1 MGTFDFDVAVI
12 GGGSAG
18 YATARTTAA
27 AGQRTVVIEAGEEL
41 GGLCILRG
49 CMPTKA
55 LLHAAD
61 VRHQA
66 RRSKL
71 WGLEP
76 GEVGFDFPAV
86 MRRKAAMVEEFAS
99 YRRSQLQD
107 GRFELIRALAKFRD
121 PHTLELDNGQTVTA
135 GNIMISTGSR
145 VANLPIPSLAKLGCM
160 TSDDA
165 LRLESSPQSIIV
177 LGGGAVAVEF
187 AQFFARFDVEVT
199 VLQRS
204 PHILKA
210 CDDDVAGEVEAA
222 FRDEGI
228 TVHTGCSLIDARQ
241 DDNEKVIVYEHDGEQ
256 HEVRAEAVFHGLG
269 RSPNTDSLALK
280 NAGVETEHGRI
291 ICDAHMRTS
300 TPHIFA
306 GGDCTG
312 PHEIVH
318 LAVQQ
323 GEIAAHNILY
333 PAKPQPMDY
342 RMLIS
347 VVFTDPQAA
356 TVGLTEKA
364 AKAGGIPYLSASYPF
379 NDHGKSIIMDA
390 MHGFVKLLCDPG
402 SGEILGGAC
411 VGPMGGELIHEI
423 VTAMAKRMTVA
434 ELAAMP
440 HYHPTLAEIWTYPAD
455 DLAEEIVR

>member
-18 YATARTTAA
+18 YAAARTTAA
-27 AGQRTVVIEAGEEL
+27 AGQHTVVIEAGEEL

-61 VRHQA
+61 VRHQT

-76 GEVGFDFPAV
+76 GDVGFDFPTV
-86 MRRKAAMVEEFAS
+86 MRRKATMVEEFAS

-107 GRFELIRALAKFRD
+107 GRFELIHAMASFRD
-121 PHTLELDNGQTVTA
+121 PYTLELDNGQTVTA
-135 GNIMISTGSR
+135 GHIMISSGSR
-145 VANLPIPSLAKLGCM
+145 VADLPMPDLTKLGCM

-165 LRLESSPQSIIV
+165 LQLDSLPQSIIV

-187 AQFFARFDVEVT
+187 AQFFARFDAKVT
-199 VLQRS
+199 LLQRS

-222 FRDEGI
+222 FRNEGI
-228 TVHTGCSLIDARQ
+228 TVHTGCTLIDARQ
-241 DDNEKVIVYEHDGEQ
+241 DGNEKLIVYENGGGQ

-269 RSPNTDSLALK
+269 RSPNTNSLALK
-280 NAGVETEHGRI
+280 NAGVETKHGRI
-291 ICDAHMRTS
+291 ICDTHMRTS

-333 PAKPQPMDY
+333 PTKPQSMDY

-356 TVGLTEKA
+356 TVGLTEKE
-364 AKAGGIPYLSASYPF
+364 AKAQDIPY
-379 NDHGKSIIMDA
+379 
-390 MHGFVKLLCDPG
+390 
-402 SGEILGGAC
+402 
-411 VGPMGGELIHEI
+411 
-423 VTAMAKRMTVA
+423 
-434 ELAAMP
+434 
-440 HYHPTLAEIWTYPAD
+440 
-455 DLAEEIVR
+455 